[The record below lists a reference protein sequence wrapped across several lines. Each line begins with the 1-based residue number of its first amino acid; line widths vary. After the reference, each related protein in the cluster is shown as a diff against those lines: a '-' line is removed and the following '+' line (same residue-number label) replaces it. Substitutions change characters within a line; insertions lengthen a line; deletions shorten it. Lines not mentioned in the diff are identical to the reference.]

1 MSNKNIVFV
10 HVYIHFIH
18 INFDIFYTQDKKMD
32 RCLLEP
38 YTETNLVVMT
48 GDIGSSTLTL
58 SALLT
63 TASETGPIMI

>member
-10 HVYIHFIH
+10 YIHFIH
-18 INFDIFYTQDKKMD
+18 ISFDMFYTQDKKMD
-32 RCLLEP
+32 RIVLEL

-48 GDIGSSTLTL
+48 GDIGSSTLTF

-63 TASETGPIMI
+63 TASENGPIMI